1 MDCSTPPH
9 ARHQGREVVNLKLH
23 EMIILAE
30 ALDSV
35 IPETTVLA
43 EVNDSKTQWT
53 VVLEEVREGSK
64 LQIEMPLRLTHMG
77 LR

>member
-9 ARHQGREVVNLKLH
+9 ARHQGREVVNLRLH

-43 EVNDSKTQWT
+43 EVNDSKMQETT
-53 VVLEEVREGSK
+53 VLEEVQEDSN
-64 LQIEMPLRLTHMG
+64 LQIALPLRLTHMG

>member
-9 ARHQGREVVNLKLH
+9 ARCQGREVVNMILH
-23 EMIILAE
+23 EMIVLAE
-30 ALDSV
+30 ALVSV

-43 EVNDSKTQWT
+43 EVNDSETQETT
-53 VVLEEVREGSK
+53 VSEEVREDSN
-64 LQIEMPLRLTHMG
+64 LQIELLLRLTHMG

>member
-9 ARHQGREVVNLKLH
+9 ARHQGREVVNLRLH

-43 EVNDSKTQWT
+43 EVNDSKNQETT
-53 VVLEEVREGSK
+53 VSKKAREDSN
-64 LQIEMPLRLTHMG
+64 LQIELLLRLTHMG

>member
-9 ARHQGREVVNLKLH
+9 ARYQGREVVNMILR
-23 EMIILAE
+23 EMTILGGV
-30 ALDSV
+30 LDSV

-43 EVNDSKTQWT
+43 EVNDSKTQGT
-53 VVLEEVREGSK
+53 VVLETVREDSK
-64 LQIEMPLRLTHMG
+64 LQIEMLLHLTHMG